1 MTNLGF
7 IMVLYMKTVRNRRF
21 IKKCRHFQINIDR
34 LSLSSTSSNCLKSV
48 LDVKMRVT
56 RSLNCDFRG
65 HSIITPYLDIDHR
78 NIVREESH
86 RWDHIKKMKPTLSI
100 GPVLNS
106 SLSLSLTHTHPHT
119 PTHTYTHSSNYQS
132 PDVGGLDEK

>member
-1 MTNLGF
+1 M
-7 IMVLYMKTVRNRRF
+7 
-21 IKKCRHFQINIDR
+21 
-34 LSLSSTSSNCLKSV
+34 SSSSTSSNCLKSV
-48 LDVKMRVT
+48 LDVKMTVS
-56 RSLNCDFRG
+56 RSFNCDFRG

-86 RWDHIKKMKPTLSI
+86 RWDHIRKMKPTLSI

-106 SLSLSLTHTHPHT
+106 SLSLLHTHTHTHT
-119 PTHTYTHSSNYQS
+119 RTHTLTYTHSSNYQS